1 MSAARVL
8 TVRQP
13 WASLTALGHKR
24 IEVRTRPTK
33 YRGTVLIQA
42 GAEWAKG
49 WRGHWFD
56 LLRDNLTDAE
66 RAQMDVYEKLGIHEN
81 LCEDS
86 NGDGWYKADRYA
98 LSRVPSGAVVAVAEL
113 VDCLPIASRRDI
125 NHHPTSDVAHICL
138 SGLSEPGD
146 TSPVL
151 HFPGNNKLADDISDQ
166 VPYCGGLLVPG
177 NYAYLW
183 ADVRPLCEQIP
194 HKGGLGLQHASD
206 ELYAAVMERVS

>member
-24 IEVRTRPTK
+24 IEIRTRPTK

-56 LLRDNLTDAE
+56 LLNDNLTDAE
-66 RAQMDVYEKLGIHEN
+66 RAQMDIYEKLGIHED
-81 LCEDS
+81 LSEDS
-86 NGDGWYKADRYA
+86 NGNGWYCADRYA
-98 LSRVPSGAVVAVAEL
+98 LASIPLGAVVAVAEL
-113 VDCLPIASRRDI
+113 VDCLPIADRSAYP
-125 NHHPTSDVAHICL
+125 HP
-138 SGLSEPGD
+138 E
-146 TSPVL
+146 
-151 HFPGNNKLADDISDQ
+151 LADDHVCLNRLVALAWRKGGVQDISDQ
-166 VPYCGGLLVPG
+166 IPYCGGLLVPG

-183 ADVRPLCEQIP
+183 ADVRPLAEPIP
-194 HKGGLGLQHASD
+194 HKGGPGLRHAPD
-206 ELYAAVMERVS
+206 DLYAAAMKQVA

>member
-113 VDCLPIASRRDI
+113 ADCLPVVEYAPTDHPASGVC
-125 NHHPTSDVAHICL
+125 HVCVAGVVSSYAL
-138 SGLSEPGD
+138 
-146 TSPVL
+146 L
-151 HFPGNNKLADDISDQ
+151 HREGAVDDIGDQ
-166 VPYCGGLLVPG
+166 LPYCGGLLIPG

-183 ADVRPLCEQIP
+183 ADVRPLREPIP

-206 ELYAAVMERVS
+206 ELYAAAMEQVS